1 MEQEKDI
8 EYRLVDKILLP
19 DFQSS
24 LIFLPINQNLW
35 NTAHNE
41 HTIDKSIKK
50 AETPIDGSKEEQ
62 EDYFYKA
69 FAADKKTKK
78 KEVVEKTRDEE
89 RFDLCSFAR
98 DLYENRLSMLEE
110 SKSTLIS
117 NKDQQDALLTKTS
130 AESDM
135 SSLERSNKRATEK
148 KEKDTT
154 EKEMSEKTEV
164 DEAWMAQFE
173 VQSTFATVR
182 PSPTRSTQ
190 SSRSQAKG
198 ASGLKR
204 SPTTPEMASV
214 ASSLKR
220 STSSHPAPSKAATRA
235 KRSHT
240 IAHPKPPVLKWED
253 PAVDRSPVRKSAS
266 LLDSLTKTTKGLVR
280 HLSHRKRSASTG
292 LSPAALAVLQD
303 PLVQKAVSMD
313 RPDIKAIQRTVY
325 VEPDA
330 LHGLLKKG
338 GKLSSYGSDDRL
350 PPVWS
355 DPRDGQRR
363 PISTDS
369 QTGRSVLSDD
379 DTVRSREYA
388 TRVIRQTSVRQQVVN
403 GQVCF
408 EKHSAIDSLN
418 APPPIPRR
426 SSKRYQEMIYP
437 GDELSV
443 DEQLDEMMRMLTEGY

>member
-1 MEQEKDI
+1 
-8 EYRLVDKILLP
+8 
-19 DFQSS
+19 
-24 LIFLPINQNLW
+24 
-35 NTAHNE
+35 
-41 HTIDKSIKK
+41 
-50 AETPIDGSKEEQ
+50 
-62 EDYFYKA
+62 
-69 FAADKKTKK
+69 
-78 KEVVEKTRDEE
+78 
-89 RFDLCSFAR
+89 
-98 DLYENRLSMLEE
+98 MLEE

>member
-41 HTIDKSIKK
+41 QTIDKSIKK
-50 AETPIDGSKEEQ
+50 AETTIDGSKKEQ
-62 EDYFYKA
+62 EDYFYKI
-69 FAADKKTKK
+69 FAADRKTKK
-78 KEVVEKTRDEE
+78 KEAVEKTRDEE

-110 SKSTLIS
+110 SKVTLIS
-117 NKDQQDALLTKTS
+117 NKDQQNPLLAKMST
-130 AESDM
+130 EPDM
-135 SSLERSNKRATEK
+135 SSLERSDKRATDK
-148 KEKDTT
+148 KDKDAT

-164 DEAWMAQFE
+164 DEAWIAQFE
-173 VQSTFATVR
+173 IQSTFATTR

-190 SSRSQAKG
+190 PTRSQAKG

-204 SPTTPEMASV
+204 SPTTPAMASV

-253 PAVDRSPVRKSAS
+253 QAVDRSPVRKSAS
-266 LLDSLTKTTKGLVR
+266 LLDSLTKTTKGL
-280 HLSHRKRSASTG
+280 
-292 LSPAALAVLQD
+292 
-303 PLVQKAVSMD
+303 
-313 RPDIKAIQRTVY
+313 
-325 VEPDA
+325 
-330 LHGLLKKG
+330 G
-338 GKLSSYGSDDRL
+338 GKMSSYGSAPDDRL
-350 PPVWS
+350 PPVSS
-355 DPRDGQRR
+355 DSRDGQRR

-369 QTGRSVLSDD
+369 QMSRSVLSDD
-379 DTVRSREYA
+379 DTVRSKEYA
-388 TRVIRQTSVRQQVVN
+388 TRVIRQTSVRQQVVH
-403 GQVCF
+403 GQVCA
-408 EKHSAIDSLN
+408 EKHSAIDSLSV
-418 APPPIPRR
+418 PPPIPRR
-426 SSKRYQEMIYP
+426 SSRRNQETIYP

>member
-41 HTIDKSIKK
+41 QTIDKSIKN
-50 AETPIDGSKEEQ
+50 AETTIDGSKKEQ
-62 EDYFYKA
+62 EDYFYKI
-69 FAADKKTKK
+69 FAADRKTKK
-78 KEVVEKTRDEE
+78 KEAVEKTRDEE

-110 SKSTLIS
+110 SKATLIS
-117 NKDQQDALLTKTS
+117 NKDQQNPLLAKMST
-130 AESDM
+130 EPDV
-135 SSLERSNKRATEK
+135 SSLERSDKRATDK
-148 KEKDTT
+148 KDKDVT

-164 DEAWMAQFE
+164 DEAWIAQFE
-173 VQSTFATVR
+173 IQSTFATTR

-190 SSRSQAKG
+190 PTRSQAKG

-204 SPTTPEMASV
+204 SPTTPAMASV

-253 PAVDRSPVRKSAS
+253 QAVDRSPVRKSAS

-303 PLVQKAVSMD
+303 PLVQNMNRPEIKAV
-313 RPDIKAIQRTVY
+313 QRTVY

-338 GKLSSYGSDDRL
+338 GKMSSYGSAPDDRL
-350 PPVWS
+350 PPVSS
-355 DPRDGQRR
+355 DSRDGQRR

-369 QTGRSVLSDD
+369 QTSRSVLSDD

-388 TRVIRQTSVRQQVVN
+388 TRVIRQTSVRQQVVH
-403 GQVCF
+403 GQVCA
-408 EKHSAIDSLN
+408 EKHSAIDSLSV
-418 APPPIPRR
+418 PPPIPRR
-426 SSKRYQEMIYP
+426 SSRRNQETIYP